1 MDFPQTIYDRLLQFT
16 LFQGMSRADLM
27 EVMGHTKF
35 GFDKQTANKR
45 IIKEGDASTQIVF
58 LTSGV
63 IQSETSSD
71 DHAYHVIETFSA
83 PHIIQPERLFG
94 LTQRYTSTYKTM
106 TDCNFLSIDKE
117 EIFLLLETQFVFRL
131 NLLNILAT
139 QSQRATHHPWRSV
152 PTTIRKRLV
161 RFFADHCYYPA
172 GPKTFYILM
181 QRLADEL
188 NDSRLDVS
196 RILNQM
202 QSEGLLVLHRGRIE
216 IPQLERLLI

>member
-1 MDFPQTIYDRLLQFT
+1 MDFPQTTYDRLLQFT
-16 LFQGMSRADLM
+16 LFQGMSRTEMM

-35 GFDKQTANKR
+35 GFDKQQANKR
-45 IIKEGDASTQIVF
+45 IIREGDACHQVVF
-58 LTSGV
+58 LTSGT

-83 PHIIQPERLFG
+83 PYIIQPERLFG
-94 LTQRYTSTYKTM
+94 LTQRYTASFKTL
-106 TDCNFLSIDKE
+106 TDCNFLTIDKE

-131 NLLNILAT
+131 NMMNMLAT
-139 QSQRATHHPWRSV
+139 LSQRASHHPWRSLPATLSQRV
-152 PTTIRKRLV
+152 A

-188 NDSRLDVS
+188 NESRLDVS
-196 RILNQM
+196 RTLNKM
-202 QSEGLLVLHRGRIE
+202 QSAGLLMLHRGRIE
-216 IPQLERLLI
+216 IPQLEQLLM